1 MSLLSITKFGE
12 LHGVSR
18 QAVAKWKKRGW
29 LVFIDG
35 KVDVEESNKRLKHY
49 RSAGI
54 VDNKVIDN
62 LVVNPSVSVVNKP
75 RPLDASQ
82 PQESIMTKGLAHLPK
97 SELDR
102 LLQAQRVAIAEYEKR
117 QVKWDADLREG
128 KLLKTEEVE
137 RVNSVRCLGLRNKL
151 LSIPSEHAIGL
162 ANCNDP
168 ARAADILR
176 DAITD
181 ALNDFLIEF
190 GITA

>member
-29 LVFIDG
+29 LVFIDD
-35 KVDVEESNKRLKHY
+35 KVDVDESNKRLKHY

-62 LVVNPSVSVVNKP
+62 LVVNPSVLVVNKP
-75 RPLDASQ
+75 APVVNQ
-82 PQESIMTKGLAHLPK
+82 PQESGITKGLVHLPK

-128 KLLKTEEVE
+128 KLLKTEDVE

-168 ARAADILR
+168 AQAADILR